1 MDENDPR
8 YSENLRQVRQWGEQN
23 EARAKAAEAKV
34 TEAEARLAAL
44 ELKDRQNVAAATAK
58 EKGLTDKQFEA
69 LTALQ
74 PDPSVEAIEAFAAAF
89 VTDKV
94 NTGDENQ
101 PEDLMPGT
109 EPLKPTAPPAPIT
122 GGNLKGGQ
130 KDFSTE
136 DFARVAKSG
145 NEAELRQ
152 MADLVARDPSRLVLK
167 HGDMIPA
174 D

>member
-1 MDENDPR
+1 LDEDDPR
-8 YSENLRQVRQWGEQN
+8 YSENLRKVRSWGEQN

-34 TEAEARLAAL
+34 TEAETRLAAL
-44 ELKDRQNVAAATAK
+44 ELKDRQTTALATAK

-94 NTGDENQ
+94 DTGDENQ
-101 PEDLMPGT
+101 HEDLMPGT
-109 EPLKPTAPPAPIT
+109 APEKPTAPPAPIA

-136 DFARVAKSG
+136 DFVRVAKTG
-145 NEAELRQ
+145 TEAELRQ
-152 MADLVARDPSRLVLK
+152 MADLIARDPSRLTLK
-167 HGDMIPA
+167 HGDLIP